1 MNSDQDFH
9 LKTNI
14 RLPTEANGLQK
25 KTQNL
30 GDWSCKF
37 VVNLETLVTLKY
49 LPSIFTCLR
58 VDFSMQGIGEG
69 GWG

>member
-25 KTQNL
+25 NPQNL

-37 VVNLETLVTLKY
+37 VVNLETLVTLQY
-49 LPSIFTCLR
+49 LPITFTCLR